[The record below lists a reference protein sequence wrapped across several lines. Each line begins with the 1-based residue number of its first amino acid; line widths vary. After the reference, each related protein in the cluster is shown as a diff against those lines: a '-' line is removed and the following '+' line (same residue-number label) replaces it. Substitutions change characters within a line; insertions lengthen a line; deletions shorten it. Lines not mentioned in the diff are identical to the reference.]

1 MKAKYQISRD
11 DPNTE
16 RADPNTEEH
25 RQAKFCCVELIGRT
39 RREKLKYQG
48 LTPMPVRADPNAA
61 PMPPTPMPPIRSGRT
76 WVSRSLRLGPLQK
89 HLYQTHSGSFPV
101 SLQE

>member
-48 LTPMPVRADPNAA
+48 LTPMPPRPQCHPNAADPNAA
-61 PMPPTPMPPIRSGRT
+61 YS
-76 WVSRSLRLGPLQK
+76 
-89 HLYQTHSGSFPV
+89 
-101 SLQE
+101 